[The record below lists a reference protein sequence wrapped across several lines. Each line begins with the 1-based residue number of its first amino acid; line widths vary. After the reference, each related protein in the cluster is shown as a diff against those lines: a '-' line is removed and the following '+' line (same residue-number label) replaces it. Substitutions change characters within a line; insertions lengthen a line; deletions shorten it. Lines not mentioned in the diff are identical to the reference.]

1 MPTTTHFNEMS
12 RLTMDAQENALAG
25 LGENLGIALKFDGN
39 DRCLLSVNKKTIIA
53 IQKQAD
59 GFLLQGILA
68 DLSDRLD
75 PSFLEKILALNLLM
89 ARLNKGTMTLSPK
102 KNAVLLVKT
111 VKGKIDSSHLEIAL
125 GDFANSV
132 ENLATTLEADRAA
145 QDSDRIATL
154 SFV

>member
-1 MPTTTHFNEMS
+1 
-12 RLTMDAQENALAG
+12 
-25 LGENLGIALKFDGN
+25 
-39 DRCLLSVNKKTIIA
+39 
-53 IQKQAD
+53 
-59 GFLLQGILA
+59 
-68 DLSDRLD
+68 
-75 PSFLEKILALNLLM
+75 
-89 ARLNKGTMTLSPK
+89 MTLSPK